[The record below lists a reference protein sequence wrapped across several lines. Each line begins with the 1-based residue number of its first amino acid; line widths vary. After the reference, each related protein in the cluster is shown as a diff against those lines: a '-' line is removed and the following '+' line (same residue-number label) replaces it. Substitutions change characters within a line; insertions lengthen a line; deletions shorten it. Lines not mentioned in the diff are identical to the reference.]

1 MQIAD
6 VWDFYY
12 IFVARNINLY
22 LYKRQFTFMRFYD
35 RESEIGILLRNEQQA
50 ERSATFTVLMGRRRV
65 GKTSLVTNALEGR
78 QYAYLFV
85 SKDSEAVLSGK
96 FQQAIE
102 EQLGI
107 RVYGR
112 LNSFRD
118 FFEVVMRESLQR
130 HFTIVFDEFQN
141 LYKVNPAIFGEMQN
155 LWDRYHRESHL
166 NLITMGSIRSLMR
179 RIFEDENEPLYGR
192 PTSKFTLL
200 PFTIDVL
207 KQIFRD
213 HKSDYKNEDLLCLY
227 MLTGGVAK
235 YVELLMD
242 AGCYTKEK
250 MLNYFCRQDSYF
262 LSEGR
267 ELMSQEF
274 GDEGST
280 YFSILQLIAEGLNRR
295 SDIDGAMQ
303 KDMGTFLQ
311 NLEKNYNIISRLK
324 PVLAKPNSK
333 TSSYEISDQ
342 FLRFWFRFVWPYQ
355 SLVERRQL
363 ALLRQNIGLHYEQFS
378 GRTLEQFFQ
387 QAAME
392 SGHYSRVG
400 NWWDRKG
407 ENEIDMIA
415 LNEFDHTG
423 IVAEI
428 KRNPRKLSLTGLER
442 KVSNLPSADFG
453 CYHLTLQT
461 YSIEDM

>member
-1 MQIAD
+1 
-6 VWDFYY
+6 
-12 IFVARNINLY
+12 
-22 LYKRQFTFMRFYD
+22 MRFYN
-35 RESEIGILLRNEQQA
+35 RESEISLLLDSEQQA

-65 GKTSLVTNALEGR
+65 GKTSLVMKAFEGR

-112 LNSFRD
+112 LTRFRD

-130 HFTIVFDEFQN
+130 HLTIVFDEFQN
-141 LYKVNPAIFGEMQN
+141 LYKVNPAIFSEMQD
-155 LWDRYHRESHL
+155 LWDRYHRESRL
-166 NLITMGSIRSLMR
+166 NLITMGSIRSLMK

-213 HKSDYKNEDLLCLY
+213 HKPDYKNEDLLCLY

-242 AGCYTKEK
+242 GGCYTKDK
-250 MLNYFCRQDSYF
+250 MLNYVCRQDSYF

-267 ELMSQEF
+267 DLMNQEF

-280 YFSILQLIAEGLNRR
+280 YFSILQLIAAGLNRR
-295 SDIDGAMQ
+295 SDIDGATQ

-311 NLEKNYNIISRLK
+311 NLERHFNVIARLK
-324 PVLAKPNSK
+324 PILAKPNSK
-333 TSSYEISDQ
+333 TTAYEISDQ

-363 ALLRQNIGLHYEQFS
+363 ELLRQNIGQHYEQFS

-392 SGHYSRVG
+392 SGRYTIVG
-400 NWWDRKG
+400 NWWDRRG

-423 IVAEI
+423 IAAEI
-428 KRNPRKLSLTGLER
+428 KRNPRKLSITELER
-442 KVSNLPSADFG
+442 KVANLPPSDFG
-453 CYHLTLQT
+453 SYHLSLQT
-461 YSIEDM
+461 FSLDDL

>member
-1 MQIAD
+1 M
-6 VWDFYY
+6 
-12 IFVARNINLY
+12 
-22 LYKRQFTFMRFYD
+22 K
-35 RESEIGILLRNEQQA
+35 
-50 ERSATFTVLMGRRRV
+50 
-65 GKTSLVTNALEGR
+65 
-78 QYAYLFV
+78 
-85 SKDSEAVLSGK
+85 
-96 FQQAIE
+96 
-102 EQLGI
+102 
-107 RVYGR
+107 
-112 LNSFRD
+112 
-118 FFEVVMRESLQR
+118 
-130 HFTIVFDEFQN
+130 
-141 LYKVNPAIFGEMQN
+141 
-155 LWDRYHRESHL
+155 
-166 NLITMGSIRSLMR
+166 

-213 HKSDYKNEDLLCLY
+213 HKPDYKNEDLLCLY

-242 AGCYTKEK
+242 GGCYTKDK
-250 MLNYFCRQDSYF
+250 MLNYVCRQDSYF

-267 ELMSQEF
+267 DLMNQEF

-280 YFSILQLIAEGLNRR
+280 YFSILQLIAAGLNRR
-295 SDIDGAMQ
+295 SDIDGATQ

-311 NLEKNYNIISRLK
+311 NLERHFNVISRLK
-324 PVLAKPNSK
+324 PILAKPNSK
-333 TSSYEISDQ
+333 TTAYEISDQ

-363 ALLRQNIGLHYEQFS
+363 ELLRQNIGQHYEQFS

-392 SGHYSRVG
+392 SGRYTIVG
-400 NWWDRKG
+400 NWWDRRG

-423 IVAEI
+423 IAAEI
-428 KRNPRKLSLTGLER
+428 KRNSRKLSITELER
-442 KVSNLPSADFG
+442 KVANLPPSDFG
-453 CYHLTLQT
+453 SYHLSLQT
-461 YSIEDM
+461 FSLDDL